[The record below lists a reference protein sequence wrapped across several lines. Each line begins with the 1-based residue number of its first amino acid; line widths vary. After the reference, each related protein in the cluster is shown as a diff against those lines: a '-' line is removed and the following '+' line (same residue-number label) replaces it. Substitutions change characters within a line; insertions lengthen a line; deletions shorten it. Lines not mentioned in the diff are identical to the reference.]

1 MELGAAQHR
10 GEELWNHVQVVVGWE
25 EDFSS
30 VHPSR
35 GPYCS
40 SRREERCCAHPP
52 RNGRVV
58 GPRLSRAQSHSW
70 PGWWSPT
77 GKKEPP
83 STSRGFACRSQGCP
97 ILLCCQPLLP
107 HPDILSAHPAPSH
120 HPASPSCP
128 VPPSCQPRPSPA
140 SCPLPGHSRCR
151 TAASRAPH
159 PPAWAAA
166 WRSCEAQRRDGGDT
180 GVRFH
185 CRPGTQL

>member
-58 GPRLSRAQSHSW
+58 GPGLSRAQNHSW
-70 PGWWSPT
+70 TGWWSPT

-97 ILLCCQPLLP
+97 ILLCCHLP
-107 HPDILSAHPAPSH
+107 HPTTLPAPPAPSH
-120 HPASPSCP
+120 HPASPGP
-128 VPPSCQPRPSPA
+128 ARLLPPPWALTVQDGCIQGSPSTCMG
-140 SCPLPGHSRCR
+140 SSLDVLRG
-151 TAASRAPH
+151 TK
-159 PPAWAAA
+159 
-166 WRSCEAQRRDGGDT
+166 ERRG
-180 GVRFH
+180 
-185 CRPGTQL
+185 

>member
-58 GPRLSRAQSHSW
+58 GPRLSRAQSHSR

-77 GKKEPP
+77 GKKSLPPHPEALLAGAKAVPSCCAASPSCPIPP
-83 STSRGFACRSQGCP
+83 S
-97 ILLCCQPLLP
+97 CQPLLP
-107 HPDILSAHPAPSH
+107 RPTILPAPAQ
-120 HPASPSCP
+120 PGLLPPPWALTVQDGCIQGSPSTCMGSSLE
-128 VPPSCQPRPSPA
+128 VLR
-140 SCPLPGHSRCR
+140 G
-151 TAASRAPH
+151 TK
-159 PPAWAAA
+159 
-166 WRSCEAQRRDGGDT
+166 ERRG
-180 GVRFH
+180 
-185 CRPGTQL
+185 